1 MFQNGT
7 YYRHTPYIVH
17 RHSTHIDRGGRGS
30 NVHWDTSRHGTHGH
44 MTLGVVFYVFYVFY
58 VSMCSMNINDHDI
71 CNTTYDLV
79 SNLF

>member
-1 MFQNGT
+1 
-7 YYRHTPYIVH
+7 
-17 RHSTHIDRGGRGS
+17 
-30 NVHWDTSRHGTHGH
+30 